1 MRKKNIEYI
10 LASHQQPKLLSREEL
25 NLLKNQTNSLQKQI
39 DALRAERN
47 ALGHLSY
54 EDQLDISRLEDNI
67 ASLEEKLEMLRV
79 DIATAKL
86 LERHNDETADIGDTV
101 IYQRIRANGTVDEPE
116 ETVLINDAAI
126 SWDAYGEVSTT
137 SRKSAIGI
145 ALYRKA
151 VDAITPTETPAD
163 GKITVK
169 VLKIIKAGT

>member
-1 MRKKNIEYI
+1 MRKKKNEYI
-10 LASHQQPKLLSREEL
+10 SDSHQPKLLSREEL
-25 NLLKNQTNSLQKQI
+25 NLLKNQTDSLQKQI
-39 DALRAERN
+39 NALMAERN

-54 EDQLDISRLEDNI
+54 EDKLDISRLDDNI
-67 ASLEEKLEMLRV
+67 ASLQDKLDLIRV